1 MYFVPEVGEEVL
13 VAFENRNPEKPYM
26 QGAMYNGNEVPGFHT
41 PSNDIKTIQTRSG
54 HIIKFTEDE
63 SIIIT
68 DKSGNSIHLD
78 TVGSNINI
86 TAPETI
92 TITCKNMNINVAEDM
107 NTTVGAN
114 KSDAVGVNSSE
125 SVGVNK
131 SETVGAVKNSF
142 VGGDS
147 MMNVMGNL
155 MESITGNKESNIEKD
170 RQSVVNGKSTSM
182 VNENHEIHSQKEIKV
197 NAAEKSKFH

>member
-68 DKSGNSIHLD
+68 DKSGNIIHLD

-92 TITCKNMNINVAEDM
+92 TITCKNMNINVAENM

-114 KSDAVGVNSSE
+114 KSDAVGINSSE

-147 MMNVMGNL
+147 MMNVMGKL
-155 MESITGNKESNIEKD
+155 TETITGDKVSSVEKD
-170 RQSVVNGKSTSM
+170 KQTIINGNSTSS
-182 VNENHEIHSQKEIKV
+182 VQENHEIHSKSEIHN
-197 NAAEKSKFH
+197 NAAEKSKMF